1 MLVDPLRRHVVGRS
15 DERVRHRR
23 LGAEEPAQAEVP
35 ELDDPLRRD
44 EDVGRLDVCTTILLF
59 SKPIFLVIDIS
70 PDKRFTENYSGINQK
85 LFINNFS
92 SFLCRLVTVKT
103 LKIRVTWVNIV

>member
-44 EDVGRLDVCTTILLF
+44 EDVGRLDVCQTTFLSPNLCLL
-59 SKPIFLVIDIS
+59 SLFL
-70 PDKRFTENYSGINQK
+70 PKAAK
-85 LFINNFS
+85 
-92 SFLCRLVTVKT
+92 
-103 LKIRVTWVNIV
+103 